1 MFENISIII
10 PFQTD
15 YGPRAEAFEWLNRY
29 YAAEMPEAELCLGL
43 YNGNDINKAKAV
55 NLAAQKATRDIFV
68 IADAD
73 IVYDPQI
80 ILESIHLLKD
90 AAWVVPFTEIY
101 DIPKYETRKL
111 LKKTP
116 KWPLDVDL
124 ANCNKANWIYKEFAG
139 KLNIIPRKNFE
150 AAGGFDERFVGWG
163 GEDDAF
169 SHAVNTICGHFVN
182 YKARIFHLWHPSSH
196 YATNP
201 NGEANIKLLNR
212 YISASGNKYEMVK
225 LMKEREGYPVKMNDN
240 LSLDN
245 NKNSLSSKSKI
256 CFAIL
261 VHDNRHLVKELI
273 ENVRYFCPN
282 SSMVL
287 FNGGDDPTLCD
298 NLGVPVCPS
307 SRKMERGFTTIYFLE
322 TMEWLEEMKMDY
334 DYLVNIDSDALFIRE
349 GYEDFVQT
357 QMVNTDYMAVKL
369 RIPEKDW
376 YIGNELMKE
385 KSRWNQ
391 LFNINPF
398 YGIFNV
404 GQVFK
409 RSLIG
414 SLLRRKAI
422 LKKALLETSSFGT
435 DEFIFVNMAKELG
448 YRIKNY
454 PNNTDE
460 LMIRYRP
467 HFTLDEMIHS
477 FNNIKNSWLCHPV
490 YRDQNDLVRK
500 LINHLGT
507 EQYNK
512 KYRNREYPWYQSNP
526 YKYDLS
532 LPITSE
538 FGNVELIVRSDSS
551 LSHYW
556 QDNNKKK
563 WYKSETF
570 AEDAV
575 GVPVFFQTHSDF
587 FAVVCKLTAG
597 GLGLWVRDN
606 QKAGHPW
613 VGPYRITSE
622 DVDPIMIAQLQDLKP
637 ILICKSNDKLVY
649 WVRDTDDRWKKGLPL
664 TNIQ

>member
-1 MFENISIII
+1 MFENVSIII

-15 YGPRAEAFEWLNRY
+15 YGPRAEAFEWLKRY

-55 NLAAQKATRDIFV
+55 NLAAKKATRDIFV

-80 ILESIHLLKD
+80 ILDSIHLLKKV
-90 AAWVVPFTEIY
+90 AWVVPFTEIY
-101 DIPKYETRKL
+101 DIPKYESRKL
-111 LKKTP
+111 FKKTP
-116 KWPLDVDL
+116 KWPLDVEL
-124 ANCNKANWIYKEFAG
+124 ANCIKANWIYNGFAG
-139 KLNIIPRKNFE
+139 KLNVIPRKNFE
-150 AAGGFDERFVGWG
+150 AVGGFDERFVGWG

-169 SHAVNTICGHFVN
+169 SHAVNTLCGHFVN
-182 YKARIFHLWHPSSH
+182 YRARIFHLWHPSSH
-196 YATNP
+196 YGTNP
-201 NGEANIKLLNR
+201 NSEANHKLLNR
-212 YISASGNKYEMVK
+212 YISASGNKYETVK
-225 LMKEREGYPVKMNDN
+225 LVKEREGYQEKMNHIIPREF
-240 LSLDN
+240 

-261 VHDNRHLVKELI
+261 VHENRPLVKELI
-273 ENVRYFCPN
+273 DNVRYFCPN

-287 FNGGDDPTLCD
+287 YNGGDDPTLCD

-307 SRKMERGFTTIYFLE
+307 SHKMGRGFTTIYFLE

-349 GYEDFVQT
+349 GFENFLHT
-357 QMVNTDYMAVKL
+357 QMMNTDYMAVKL
-369 RIPEKDW
+369 RIPEEDW

-385 KSRWNQ
+385 KSRWKQ
-391 LFNINPF
+391 LFNIYPF

-409 RSLIG
+409 RSLIR
-414 SLLRRKAI
+414 SLLRKKAI

-490 YRDQNDLVRK
+490 YRDKHDLVRK
-500 LINHLGT
+500 LIKHLVT
-507 EQYNK
+507 EQYSK
-512 KYRNREYPWYQSNP
+512 KYRSKEYPWYQSNP
-526 YKYDLS
+526 YMYDLS

-538 FGNVELIVRSDSS
+538 FGNEELIVRLNSS
-551 LSHYW
+551 LTHYW
-556 QDNNKKK
+556 QGNNKNK

-570 AEDAV
+570 ADGAV
-575 GVPVFFQTHSDF
+575 GVPVFFETHSGF
-587 FAVVCKLTAG
+587 FAVACKLAAG
-597 GLGLWVRDN
+597 GVGLWTRNN

-613 VGPYRITSE
+613 LGPYRITSE

-649 WVRDTDDRWKKGLPL
+649 WVRDTDYRWKKGLPF
-664 TNIQ
+664 NK